1 MFSTLECR
9 RVFVGIEKRIRRKD
23 VLFFDAFCPSDRNNF
38 KDGCTNRMNVSA
50 KSSTASIDVLMES
63 LWRTMLA
70 NVAKSHRFG
79 TNGKNWC
86 GLTDSSHRSF
96 QTGVI

>member
-38 KDGCTNRMNVSA
+38 KDGHTNKMNVSA
-50 KSSTASIDVLMES
+50 KSSAAWIDVLMES
-63 LWRTMLA
+63 LRRTMLA
-70 NVAKSHRFG
+70 NVAISRG
-79 TNGKNWC
+79 
-86 GLTDSSHRSF
+86 SR
-96 QTGVI
+96 